1 MARGASV
8 SLFYLSAR
16 PSVSSPLPYQ
26 TGYQNVIQSE
36 RHDQHCQ
43 RTAPVQ
49 HWHLTLGD
57 RTKSTGGDERA
68 RCSQA
73 SECFDLGR
81 AEILL
86 SQTHTDRARHR
97 GYAAS
102 LFSTPRLEPDFTR
115 SHTLS
120 AGAAACQDW
129 RCLSNQA
136 EQAAEI
142 DTDLHAPSNSQYCW
156 V

>member
-1 MARGASV
+1 M
-8 SLFYLSAR
+8 
-16 PSVSSPLPYQ
+16 
-26 TGYQNVIQSE
+26 
-36 RHDQHCQ
+36 
-43 RTAPVQ
+43 Q
-49 HWHLTLGD
+49 HWHLTPGD
-57 RTKSTGGDERA
+57 RSKSTEATNEHEVHRRASVMTWGGLRYYPKPTPIER
-68 RCSQA
+68 
-73 SECFDLGR
+73 D
-81 AEILL
+81 
-86 SQTHTDRARHR
+86 TR